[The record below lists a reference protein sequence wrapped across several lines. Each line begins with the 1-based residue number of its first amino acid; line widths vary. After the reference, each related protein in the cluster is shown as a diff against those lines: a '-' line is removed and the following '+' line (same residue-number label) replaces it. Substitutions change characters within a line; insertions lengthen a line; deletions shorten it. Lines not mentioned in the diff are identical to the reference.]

1 MSAVYFPIDA
11 VISILVGS
19 EELSAVEIATIGN
32 EGVVG
37 ASAVLGVP
45 RAFGRT
51 VVHMAGRAIAVRAR
65 DATALLCEQ
74 PHVSNLIRRYL
85 YAFIRQVGQAAACNR
100 LHTAEERC
108 ARWVLMTQDRAH
120 ADRFSMTQEFLAAMM
135 GSRRATV
142 NLAISMLENA
152 GAIDYRYRTLTVVDR
167 QQLESLA
174 CPCYRI
180 IRKAF
185 ELVRPDS
192 TLADNSR

>member
-1 MSAVYFPIDA
+1 
-11 VISILVGS
+11 
-19 EELSAVEIATIGN
+19 
-32 EGVVG
+32 
-37 ASAVLGVP
+37 
-45 RAFGRT
+45 
-51 VVHMAGRAIAVRAR
+51 
-65 DATALLCEQ
+65 
-74 PHVSNLIRRYL
+74 
-85 YAFIRQVGQAAACNR
+85 
-100 LHTAEERC
+100 
-108 ARWVLMTQDRAH
+108 
-120 ADRFSMTQEFLAAMM
+120 MTQEFLAAMM